1 MLKFVE
7 PNSVIMKKNV
17 GIADRIIR
25 VIVAA
30 IIFYLNYNGT
40 LEGTLGVVLM
50 VFASIFVLT
59 SFLSFCPIY
68 YALKLSTKPKEDK

>member
-1 MLKFVE
+1 
-7 PNSVIMKKNV
+7 MKKNLGV
-17 GIADRIIR
+17 ADRLIR
-25 VIVAA
+25 VIIAA

-40 LEGTLGVVLM
+40 LTGTLGIVLM

-68 YALKLSTKPKEDK
+68 YALKLSTRPKEEK